1 MKKIQKIAERSIKT
15 LKNEICKHVTAVSKC
30 WIILILLTDIEVLD
44 DIFDQNNNIHHNT
57 TKRKPIDVN
66 SHSYAEYDVDS
77 KEGKS

>member
-1 MKKIQKIAERSIKT
+1 MKKNQKIAERSIKT
-15 LKNEICKHVTAVSKC
+15 LKNEICKHATAVSKC
-30 WIILILLTDIEVLD
+30 WIILILLTDTEVLD
-44 DIFDQNNNIHHNT
+44 DIFDQNNNIHHST